1 MSYITGP
8 EVVKYACTCGLLK
21 PISHLYFCRYCSQLR
36 CSFCVCHEVD
46 SNFCGKCSE
55 NIPSSEARV
64 KKNRCGNCYICPSC
78 QQELSTRIASKGPV
92 NPEDTK
98 STPKKMYYL
107 SCQFCRWSS
116 RDVGIPDQTTVTG
129 GWPERENV
137 HVNRLQEL
145 LDMYKAIVLAQKQ
158 QKDKDKKKQRGKF
171 LSYTD
176 RTGVTAA
183 ALRKRIGLPAD
194 LTHSMLKNKPKEPE
208 PATAKSEVE
217 ELPEELFTEPINLME
232 VTTIQ
237 QRLLQPEA
245 QPTTVDK
252 LFPVHKQLSIK
263 RSLRCRACE
272 HNVSKPEYNP
282 SSVKFKI
289 QLFAYYHIPEI
300 RIVTVE
306 PLRAGRQCELIVKF
320 TNPTQHQTS
329 ITFLKLDMQEEE
341 ASLDSDVAEVIQNL
355 DHTLSLQERQPMSL
369 TSLPLST
376 SQPSS
381 LLSVSSRQPSLTI
394 KSRMIDQEVN
404 CDVEIPTSSFILP
417 PRDDAAEYDDSG
429 DTHNIQDDP
438 KLVKW
443 RKSNKA
449 FVKLNVTP
457 ISDLSLN
464 SEVVCGFIM
473 QHIYTN
479 TIASKVEN
487 KEPQK
492 YDHKVKVFLHL
503 GQLVGSE

>member
-8 EVVKYACTCGLLK
+8 DVVKYACTCGLLK
-21 PISHLYFCRYCSQLR
+21 PISYLYFCRYCTQLR

-55 NIPSSEARV
+55 NIPSSEARS

-78 QQELSTRIASKGPV
+78 EQELSPRVASSKASAEGDEKV
-92 NPEDTK
+92 AAR
-98 STPKKMYYL
+98 KMYYL
-107 SCQFCRWSS
+107 FCQFCRWSS
-116 RDVGIPDQTTVTG
+116 RDVGIPDQSSVTG

-137 HVNRLQEL
+137 HANSLHEL
-145 LDMYKAIVLAQKQ
+145 LDLDKAIVLAQKQ
-158 QKDKDKKKQRGKF
+158 QQEKDKKKQRGKF
-171 LSYTD
+171 ISYTD

-194 LTHSMLKNKPKEPE
+194 LTHPLLKSKPKEPE
-208 PATAKSEVE
+208 PMVARTEVE
-217 ELPEELFTEPINLME
+217 KLPDDIFTKPINLME
-232 VTTIQ
+232 ITTIN

-263 RSLRCRACE
+263 RTLRCRTCE

-289 QLFAYYHIPEI
+289 QLFAYYHVPEV

-306 PLRAGRQCELIVKF
+306 PLRAGKPCELILKF
-320 TNPTQHQTS
+320 TNPTQHQTTIS
-329 ITFLKLDMQEEE
+329 FEELNLVE
-341 ASLDSDVAEVIQNL
+341 CSEIEENKFSELVQNL
-355 DHTLSLQERQPMSL
+355 SIQDKQPLSLSNQSSGSL
-369 TSLPLST
+369 SL
-376 SQPSS
+376 
-381 LLSVSSRQPSLTI
+381 SSRSPSIVVKPRTI
-394 KSRMIDQEVN
+394 TKSTN
-404 CDVEIPTSSFILP
+404 CTVEIPTSSFILL

-429 DTHNIQDDP
+429 DTHSIQDDP

-449 FVKLNVTP
+449 FVRLTVTP
-457 ISDLSLN
+457 DEGLPLN
-464 SEVVCGFIM
+464 TEVNCGFVM
-473 QHIYTN
+473 QHLYTN
-479 TIASKVEN
+479 TISGQLEK

-492 YDHKVKVFLHL
+492 YDHKVKVFLTL
-503 GQLVGSE
+503 GVTVGSE

>member
-1 MSYITGP
+1 MSYIMGP
-8 EVVKYACTCGLLK
+8 EVVKYVCTCGLLK

-64 KKNRCGNCYICPSC
+64 KKNRCGNCYVCPSC
-78 QQELSTRIASKGPV
+78 QQELSTRIASKGSV
-92 NPEDTK
+92 NPEDAK

-116 RDVGIPDQTTVTG
+116 RDVGIPDQSTVTG

-137 HVNRLQEL
+137 HANRLQEL
-145 LDMYKAIVLAQKQ
+145 VDMYKAIVLAQKQ
-158 QKDKDKKKQRGKF
+158 QKEKDKKK
-171 LSYTD
+171 TE
-176 RTGVTAA
+176 
-183 ALRKRIGLPAD
+183 RKISKLHD
-194 LTHSMLKNKPKEPE
+194 LTHPMLKSKPKEPE
-208 PATAKSEVE
+208 PATAKTDVE
-217 ELPEELFTEPINLME
+217 QLPDEMFTEPINLME
-232 VTTIQ
+232 VTTID

-245 QPTTVDK
+245 QPATVDK
-252 LFPVHKQLSIK
+252 LFPVHKRLSIK

-306 PLRAGRQCELIVKF
+306 PLRAGRQCELIIKF
-320 TNPTQHQTS
+320 TNPTQHQTTV
-329 ITFLKLDMQEEE
+329 TFLELKMDDSEVTDTEVTE
-341 ASLDSDVAEVIQNL
+341 VSESLEQ
-355 DHTLSLQERQPMSL
+355 TLSIQEKQPMSL
-369 TSLPLST
+369 TSLPLSP

-381 LLSVSSRQPSLTI
+381 LLSVSSRQPSITI
-394 KSRMIDQEVN
+394 KPRKINQEVN
-404 CDVEIPTSSFILP
+404 CDVEIPSSSFILP

-429 DTHNIQDDP
+429 DMHNIQDDP

-449 FVKLNVTP
+449 FIKLNVTP
-457 ISDLSLN
+457 VVDLTLN

-492 YDHKVKVFLHL
+492 YAHKVKVFLHL

>member
-1 MSYITGP
+1 MSYIITP
-8 EVVKYACTCGLLK
+8 DIVRYACTCGLLK
-21 PISHLYFCRYCSQLR
+21 PISNLYFCRYCTQLR

-46 SNFCGKCSE
+46 TNFCGKCSE

-64 KKNRCGNCYICPSC
+64 KKNRCGNCYICPC
-78 QQELSTRIASKGPV
+78 CEQELSTRIASTKTLSDT
-92 NPEDTK
+92 EDTK
-98 STPKKMYYL
+98 TTPKKMYYL

-116 RDVGIPDQTTVTG
+116 RDVGIPDQSTVTG

-137 HVNRLQEL
+137 HANQLQEL
-145 LDMYKAIVLAQKQ
+145 VDMYKAIVLAQKQ
-158 QKDKDKKKQRGKF
+158 QQEKDKKKQRGKY

-183 ALRKRIGLPAD
+183 ALRKRIGLPAE
-194 LTHSMLKNKPKEPE
+194 LTHPLLRSKPKEPE
-208 PATAKSEVE
+208 PAVAKTEVE
-217 ELPEELFTEPINLME
+217 KLPIELFTEPINLMDI
-232 VTTIQ
+232 TTVD

-263 RSLRCRACE
+263 RTLRCKSCE

-289 QLFAYYHIPEI
+289 QLFAYYHIPEV

-306 PLRAGRQCELIVKF
+306 PLRAGQSCELILKF
-320 TNPTQHQTS
+320 TNPSQHQTT
-329 ITFLKLDMQEEE
+329 ITILELNLEQQEVEE
-341 ASLDSDVAEVIQNL
+341 AEVAPSFDNMEN
-355 DHTLSLQERQPMSL
+355 LSLQEKQQMSL
-369 TSLPLST
+369 PSML

-381 LLSVSSRQPSLTI
+381 LMSMSTRSPTI
-394 KSRMIDQEVN
+394 TVKPRKISENVN
-404 CDVEIPTSSFILP
+404 CDVDVPSSTFILP

-429 DTHNIQDDP
+429 DTHNIQDDT

-449 FVKLNVTP
+449 YVKLNVTP
-457 ISDLSLN
+457 KEDLGLN
-464 SEVVCGFIM
+464 SDVVCGFTM
-473 QHIYTN
+473 QHVYTN
-479 TIASKVEN
+479 TITGQMDK

-503 GQLVGSE
+503 GKLVGSE

>member
-21 PISHLYFCRYCSQLR
+21 PISFLYFCRYCTQLR

-78 QQELSTRIASKGPV
+78 EQELSTRIASSKTPSDT
-92 NPEDTK
+92 EDAK
-98 STPKKMYYL
+98 VTPKKMYYL

-116 RDVGIPDQTTVTG
+116 RDVGIPDQSTITG

-137 HVNRLQEL
+137 HSYRLQEL
-145 LDMYKAIVLAQKQ
+145 IDMYKAIVLAQKQ
-158 QKDKDKKKQRGKF
+158 QQEKDKKKQRGKY

-194 LTHSMLKNKPKEPE
+194 LTHPLLKSKPKEPE
-208 PATAKSEVE
+208 PAKATTEVE
-217 ELPEELFTEPINLME
+217 KLPREIFTEPINLMDI
-232 VTTIQ
+232 TTIE

-263 RSLRCRACE
+263 RTVRCKTCE

-289 QLFAYYHIPEI
+289 QLFAYYHIPEV

-306 PLRAGRQCELIVKF
+306 PLRAGKSCELILKF
-320 TNPTQHQTS
+320 TNPSQHQTT
-329 ITFLKLDMQEEE
+329 ITFFELDLEEQDTIE
-341 ASLDSDVAEVIQNL
+341 IKVEEVLDNMEQN
-355 DHTLSLQERQPMSL
+355 LSLQEKQQMSL
-369 TSLPLST
+369 PSLL

-381 LLSVSSRQPSLTI
+381 LMSISSRSPSITVKPRKIEEEL
-394 KSRMIDQEVN
+394 N
-404 CDVEIPTSSFILP
+404 CDMEIPSSTFILP
-417 PRDDAAEYDDSG
+417 PRNDAAEYDDSG
-429 DTHNIQDDP
+429 DTHNIQDDT

-449 FVKLNVTP
+449 FIKLNVIP
-457 ISDLSLN
+457 KEDLALN

-473 QHIYTN
+473 QHVYTN
-479 TIASKVEN
+479 AITGQMDK

-503 GQLVGSE
+503 GQTVGSE